1 MALPTQGAP
10 DIQYAPRGLELV
22 AFYIVIYSLYTHER
36 VRTHHAHRGY
46 KAPHEREERG
56 CRMANTNTAV
66 VCCVMEGGGG
76 GCFGYIGPPNGPIQ
90 RPKPITYVQCDCCKT
105 TARSETRKLARVGPA
120 RCLRL
125 GPGGY
130 GLKIGKNGHLERP
143 NSHNIEGGTVL
154 RCEKWRVPEAE
165 PRAPSKIK

>member
-66 VCCVMEGGGG
+66 VCCVMEGGGCFG
-76 GCFGYIGPPNGPIQ
+76 YVACWVLDAGCGYIGPPKQ
-90 RPKPITYVQCDCCKT
+90 RPYPTAKAHYVCPM
-105 TARSETRKLARVGPA
+105 R
-120 RCLRL
+120 LRL
-125 GPGGY
+125 
-130 GLKIGKNGHLERP
+130 L
-143 NSHNIEGGTVL
+143 
-154 RCEKWRVPEAE
+154 
-165 PRAPSKIK
+165 